1 MSPFGIHCEEWKK
14 TGALPQRSLP
24 AHSTVEHTDTGLRKG
39 IIEQEGLNGGREDKK
54 QGRGGSMGKITKDLS
69 KKSNGNQIL

>member
-1 MSPFGIHCEEWKK
+1 MGFTVKSGRRQEPFNSAPCQHI
-14 TGALPQRSLP
+14 L
-24 AHSTVEHTDTGLRKG
+24 HTDTGLRKG
-39 IIEQEGLNGGREDKK
+39 IMEQEGLNGGREDKG